1 MMSKSYK
8 LRSVMAAAVLV
19 PAVGLPAALANESPS
34 PVPSPSASAS
44 PSALPVIGELPV
56 LEVTVADQLVL
67 EYPGFEAGES
77 VVFVVRDGSGR
88 SVYSVVVRVTAAG
101 SVRLEVPV
109 GSLGVGE
116 YTVSATSAGHE
127 LKDQRVRVRE
137 AAAPTAEPTVEPTKS
152 PEPVPSEQPTAEPTA
167 EPTKSPEPVPTVAP
181 TAEPTVEPTKNP
193 EPTKSPEPTAEPSVK
208 PVPVP
213 IPVPVPSVAP
223 SKDPEPVPSAQPTTE
238 PSSSPAEPSAQP
250 SARPDEPAPSVGTVN
265 TDPESRKKE
274 QEQKDKEQEKVDPHV
289 EVIRPS
295 ASASASSGAGQ
306 DASAVAAERE
316 AAEAARQAPAV
327 EPGDSSALVAEPIS
341 RSSVVAADSEKVS
354 GSSVVAAPISRGGSV
369 KDQDAGKDVPVAGA
383 PSRDASSS
391 PEPSV
396 AVASPSS
403 SAQVEP
409 AADSS
414 WGWFFPV
421 AVIGLVAGAAGWF
434 VVARR
439 RNGASS

>member
-8 LRSVMAAAVLV
+8 LRSVMAVAVLV

-44 PSALPVIGELPV
+44 PSAPPVVGELPV

-137 AAAPTAEPTVEPTKS
+137 AAAPTAAPTVEPTKS

-223 SKDPEPVPSAQPTTE
+223 STDPEPVPSAQPTTE
-238 PSSSPAEPSAQP
+238 PSSSPAEPSEQP
-250 SARPDEPAPSVGTVN
+250 SARPAEPMPSVGTVN
-265 TDPESRKKE
+265 TDPESRK
-274 QEQKDKEQEKVDPHV
+274 KEQEKVDPHV

-396 AVASPSS
+396 AVTSPSS

-409 AADSS
+409 ANDSS

-421 AVIGLVAGAAGWF
+421 ALIGLVAGAAGWF

-439 RNGASS
+439 RKGASS

>member
-8 LRSVMAAAVLV
+8 LRSVMAVAVLV

-44 PSALPVIGELPV
+44 PSAPPVIGELPV
-56 LEVTVADQLVL
+56 LEVTVAEQLVL

-77 VVFVVRDGSGR
+77 VVFVVRDDSGR

-101 SVRLEVPV
+101 SVRLEVPI

-116 YTVSATSAGHE
+116 YTVSATAAGHE

-137 AAAPTAEPTVEPTKS
+137 AAAPTAEPTVEPSKS
-152 PEPVPSEQPTAEPTA
+152 PEPVPSE
-167 EPTKSPEPVPTVAP
+167 
-181 TAEPTVEPTKNP
+181 
-193 EPTKSPEPTAEPSVK
+193 
-208 PVPVP
+208 
-213 IPVPVPSVAP
+213 
-223 SKDPEPVPSAQPTTE
+223 QPTTE
-238 PSSSPAEPSAQP
+238 PSSSPAEPSEQP
-250 SARPDEPAPSVGTVN
+250 SARPDEPVPSVGTVN

-295 ASASASSGAGQ
+295 VSASASSGAGQ

-327 EPGDSSALVAEPIS
+327 EPGDSSALVADPIS

-421 AVIGLVAGAAGWF
+421 ALIGLVAGAVGWF

>member
-1 MMSKSYK
+1 MMKKSYK

-44 PSALPVIGELPV
+44 PSAPPVVGELPV

-77 VVFVVRDGSGR
+77 VVFVVRDSSGR

-116 YTVSATSAGHE
+116 YTVSATAAGHE

-137 AAAPTAEPTVEPTKS
+137 AVAPTAEPTVEPSKD
-152 PEPVPSEQPTAEPTA
+152 
-167 EPTKSPEPVPTVAP
+167 PEPVPTVAP
-181 TAEPTVEPTKNP
+181 TAEPTVEPSKDP

-213 IPVPVPSVAP
+213 VPVPVPSVAP
-223 SKDPEPVPSAQPTTE
+223 SKSPEPVPSEQPTTE
-238 PSSSPAEPSAQP
+238 PSSSPAEPSEQP
-250 SARPDEPAPSVGTVN
+250 SARPDEPVPSVGTVN

-354 GSSVVAAPISRGGSV
+354 GTSVVAAPISRGGSV

-434 VVARR
+434 LVMRR
-439 RNGASS
+439 RKGGL

>member
-1 MMSKSYK
+1 MMSKNYK
-8 LRSVMAAAVLV
+8 LRSIMAAAVLV

-44 PSALPVIGELPV
+44 PSAPPVVGELPV

-88 SVYSVVVRVTAAG
+88 SVYSVVVRVTVAG

-116 YTVSATSAGHE
+116 YTVSAASAGHE

-181 TAEPTVEPTKNP
+181 TAEP
-193 EPTKSPEPTAEPSVK
+193 SVK

-223 SKDPEPVPSAQPTTE
+223 STDPEPAPSAQPTTE
-238 PSSSPAEPSAQP
+238 PSSSPAEPSEQP

-421 AVIGLVAGAAGWF
+421 ALIGLVAGAAGWF

-439 RNGASS
+439 RKGASS

>member
-1 MMSKSYK
+1 MSKSYK

-44 PSALPVIGELPV
+44 PSAPPVVGELPV

-77 VVFVVRDGSGR
+77 VVFVVRDSSGR

-116 YTVSATSAGHE
+116 YTVSAASAGHE

-137 AAAPTAEPTVEPTKS
+137 AAAPTAEPTKSPEPVPSAQPTTEPTVEPTKS
-152 PEPVPSEQPTAEPTA
+152 PEPA
-167 EPTKSPEPVPTVAP
+167 PTVAP
-181 TAEPTVEPTKNP
+181 TAEPTVEPSKDP

-223 SKDPEPVPSAQPTTE
+223 SKDPEPVPSEQPTTE
-238 PSSSPAEPSAQP
+238 PSSLPAEPSEQP

-354 GSSVVAAPISRGGSV
+354 GTSVVAAPISRGGSV

-421 AVIGLVAGAAGWF
+421 ALIGLVAGAAGWF

>member
-8 LRSVMAAAVLV
+8 LRSMMAAAVLV

-44 PSALPVIGELPV
+44 PSAPPVVGELPV

-77 VVFVVRDGSGR
+77 VVFVVRDSSGR

-116 YTVSATSAGHE
+116 YTVSAASAGHK

-137 AAAPTAEPTVEPTKS
+137 AAAPTAEPTVEPTKA
-152 PEPVPSEQPTAEPTA
+152 PEPVPSAQPTAEPTA

-181 TAEPTVEPTKNP
+181 TAEPSVE
-193 EPTKSPEPTAEPSVK
+193 

-238 PSSSPAEPSAQP
+238 PSSSPAEPSEQP

-274 QEQKDKEQEKVDPHV
+274 QEQKDKEQEDKEQEKVDPHV

-421 AVIGLVAGAAGWF
+421 ALIGLVAGAAGWF

>member
-44 PSALPVIGELPV
+44 PSAPPVVGELPV

-116 YTVSATSAGHE
+116 YTVSATAAGHE

-137 AAAPTAEPTVEPTKS
+137 AVASTAEPTVEPSKS
-152 PEPVPSEQPTAEPTA
+152 PEPVPSEQPTAEPTV

-181 TAEPTVEPTKNP
+181 TAEPTVEPTKA
-193 EPTKSPEPTAEPSVK
+193 PEPTAEPSVK

-223 SKDPEPVPSAQPTTE
+223 SKDPEPVPSEQPTSA
-238 PSSSPAEPSAQP
+238 PSSSPAEPSEQP
-250 SARPDEPAPSVGTVN
+250 SARPDEPVPSVGTVN

-274 QEQKDKEQEKVDPHV
+274 KEKEQEKVDPHV

-295 ASASASSGAGQ
+295 VSASASSGAGQ

-327 EPGDSSALVAEPIS
+327 EPGDSSALVAQPIS

-354 GSSVVAAPISRGGSV
+354 GTSVVAAPISRGGSA

-409 AADSS
+409 AEDSS

-421 AVIGLVAGAAGWF
+421 ALIGLVAGAAGWF
-434 VVARR
+434 LVMRR
-439 RNGASS
+439 RNGTSS

>member
-44 PSALPVIGELPV
+44 PSAPPVVGELPV

-116 YTVSATSAGHE
+116 YTVSATAAGHE

-137 AAAPTAEPTVEPTKS
+137 AVASTAEPTVEPSKS
-152 PEPVPSEQPTAEPTA
+152 PEPVPSEQPTAEPTVA
-167 EPTKSPEPVPTVAP
+167 PSKSPEPVPTVAP
-181 TAEPTVEPTKNP
+181 TVEPTVEPSKAP

-223 SKDPEPVPSAQPTTE
+223 STDPEPVPSAQPTTE
-238 PSSSPAEPSAQP
+238 PSSSPAEPSEQP
-250 SARPDEPAPSVGTVN
+250 SARPAEPVPSVGTVN

-354 GSSVVAAPISRGGSV
+354 GTSVVAAPISRGGSV

-409 AADSS
+409 ATDSS

-421 AVIGLVAGAAGWF
+421 ALIGLVAGAAGWF
-434 VVARR
+434 LVARR

>member
-44 PSALPVIGELPV
+44 PSAPPVIGELPV

-77 VVFVVRDGSGR
+77 VVFVVRDSSGR
-88 SVYSVVVRVTAAG
+88 SVYSVVVRVTVAG

-116 YTVSATSAGHE
+116 YTVSAASAGHE

-152 PEPVPSEQPTAEPTA
+152 PEP
-167 EPTKSPEPVPTVAP
+167 
-181 TAEPTVEPTKNP
+181 
-193 EPTKSPEPTAEPSVK
+193 TAEPSVK

-213 IPVPVPSVAP
+213 VPVPVPSVAP

-238 PSSSPAEPSAQP
+238 PSSSPAEPSEQP

-306 DASAVAAERE
+306 DGSAVAAERE

-369 KDQDAGKDVPVAGA
+369 RDQDAGKDVPVAGA

-421 AVIGLVAGAAGWF
+421 ALIGLVAGAAGWF

-439 RNGASS
+439 RKGASS

>member
-44 PSALPVIGELPV
+44 PSAPPVVGELPV

-116 YTVSATSAGHE
+116 YTVSATAAGHE

-137 AAAPTAEPTVEPTKS
+137 AAAPTAEPTKS
-152 PEPVPSEQPTAEPTA
+152 PEPVPSEQPTAEPTV
-167 EPTKSPEPVPTVAP
+167 EPSKSPEPVPTVAP
-181 TAEPTVEPTKNP
+181 TVEPSKDP

-213 IPVPVPSVAP
+213 IPVPVPSVEP
-223 SKDPEPVPSAQPTTE
+223 SKSPEPVPSEQPTAA
-238 PSSSPAEPSAQP
+238 PSSSSAEPSEQP
-250 SARPDEPAPSVGTVN
+250 SARPDEPVPSVGTVN

-274 QEQKDKEQEKVDPHV
+274 QEKKDKEQEKVDPHV

-295 ASASASSGAGQ
+295 VSASASSGAGQ

-369 KDQDAGKDVPVAGA
+369 RDQDAGKDVPVAGA

-421 AVIGLVAGAAGWF
+421 ALIGLVAGAAGWF

-439 RNGASS
+439 RKGASS

>member
-44 PSALPVIGELPV
+44 PSAPPVIGELPV

-193 EPTKSPEPTAEPSVK
+193 EPTKSP
-208 PVPVP
+208 
-213 IPVPVPSVAP
+213 VPSVAP

-354 GSSVVAAPISRGGSV
+354 GTSVVAAPISRGGSV

-409 AADSS
+409 ATDSS

-421 AVIGLVAGAAGWF
+421 ALIGLVAGAAGWF

>member
-44 PSALPVIGELPV
+44 PSAPPVVGELPV

-116 YTVSATSAGHE
+116 YTVSATAAGHE

-137 AAAPTAEPTVEPTKS
+137 AAAPTAEPTKS
-152 PEPVPSEQPTAEPTA
+152 PEPVPSEQPTAEPTV
-167 EPTKSPEPVPTVAP
+167 EPSKSPEPVPTVAP
-181 TAEPTVEPTKNP
+181 TVEPSKDP

-223 SKDPEPVPSAQPTTE
+223 STDPEPVPSAQPTTE
-238 PSSSPAEPSAQP
+238 PSSSPAEPSKQP
-250 SARPDEPAPSVGTVN
+250 SARPDEPVPSVGTVN
-265 TDPESRKKE
+265 TGPESRKKE
-274 QEQKDKEQEKVDPHV
+274 QEQEKEKVDPHV

-306 DASAVAAERE
+306 DASTVAAERE

-396 AVASPSS
+396 AVTSPSS

-409 AADSS
+409 ATDSS

-421 AVIGLVAGAAGWF
+421 ALIGLVAGAAGWF
-434 VVARR
+434 LVMRR

>member
-44 PSALPVIGELPV
+44 PSAPPVIGELPV

-137 AAAPTAEPTVEPTKS
+137 AAAPTAEPTV
-152 PEPVPSEQPTAEPTA
+152 

-421 AVIGLVAGAAGWF
+421 ALIGLVAGAAGWF

>member
-44 PSALPVIGELPV
+44 PSAPPVVGELPV

-77 VVFVVRDGSGR
+77 VVLVVRDGSGR
-88 SVYSVVVRVTAAG
+88 SMYSVVVRVTAAG

-116 YTVSATSAGHE
+116 YTVSATAAGHE

-137 AAAPTAEPTVEPTKS
+137 AAAPTAEPTKS
-152 PEPVPSEQPTAEPTA
+152 PEPVPSEQPTAEPTV
-167 EPTKSPEPVPTVAP
+167 EPSKSPEPVPTVAP
-181 TAEPTVEPTKNP
+181 TVEPSKDP

-223 SKDPEPVPSAQPTTE
+223 STDPEPVPSAQPTTE
-238 PSSSPAEPSAQP
+238 PSSSPAEPSKQP
-250 SARPDEPAPSVGTVN
+250 SARPDEPVPSVGTVN
-265 TDPESRKKE
+265 TGPESRKKE
-274 QEQKDKEQEKVDPHV
+274 QEQEKEKVDPHV

-306 DASAVAAERE
+306 DASTVAAERE

-396 AVASPSS
+396 AVTSPSS

-409 AADSS
+409 ATDSS

-421 AVIGLVAGAAGWF
+421 ALIGLVAGAAGWF
-434 VVARR
+434 LVMRR

>member
-1 MMSKSYK
+1 MMSKNYK
-8 LRSVMAAAVLV
+8 LRSIMAAAVLV

-44 PSALPVIGELPV
+44 PSAPPVVGELPV

-88 SVYSVVVRVTAAG
+88 SVYSVVVRVTVAG

-116 YTVSATSAGHE
+116 YTVSATAAGHE

-152 PEPVPSEQPTAEPTA
+152 PEPVP
-167 EPTKSPEPVPTVAP
+167 TVAP
-181 TAEPTVEPTKNP
+181 TAEPTVEPSKNP

-223 SKDPEPVPSAQPTTE
+223 STDPEPVPSAQPTTE
-238 PSSSPAEPSAQP
+238 PSSSPAEPSEQP

-274 QEQKDKEQEKVDPHV
+274 QEKKDKEQEKVDPHV

-295 ASASASSGAGQ
+295 VSASASSGAGQ

-354 GSSVVAAPISRGGSV
+354 GTSVVAAPISRGGSV

-421 AVIGLVAGAAGWF
+421 ALIGLVAGAAGWF

-439 RNGASS
+439 RKGASS

>member
-137 AAAPTAEPTVEPTKS
+137 AAAPTAEPTV
-152 PEPVPSEQPTAEPTA
+152 

>member
-1 MMSKSYK
+1 M
-8 LRSVMAAAVLV
+8 
-19 PAVGLPAALANESPS
+19 
-34 PVPSPSASAS
+34 
-44 PSALPVIGELPV
+44 
-56 LEVTVADQLVL
+56 
-67 EYPGFEAGES
+67 
-77 VVFVVRDGSGR
+77 
-88 SVYSVVVRVTAAG
+88 
-101 SVRLEVPV
+101 
-109 GSLGVGE
+109 
-116 YTVSATSAGHE
+116 
-127 LKDQRVRVRE
+127 
-137 AAAPTAEPTVEPTKS
+137 
-152 PEPVPSEQPTAEPTA
+152 
-167 EPTKSPEPVPTVAP
+167 
-181 TAEPTVEPTKNP
+181 
-193 EPTKSPEPTAEPSVK
+193 
-208 PVPVP
+208 
-213 IPVPVPSVAP
+213 
-223 SKDPEPVPSAQPTTE
+223 
-238 PSSSPAEPSAQP
+238 
-250 SARPDEPAPSVGTVN
+250 PSVGTVN

-274 QEQKDKEQEKVDPHV
+274 QEQKDKEKVDPHV

-354 GSSVVAAPISRGGSV
+354 GTSVVAAPISRGGSV

-396 AVASPSS
+396 AVTSPSS

-421 AVIGLVAGAAGWF
+421 ALIGLVAGAAGWF
-434 VVARR
+434 LVMRR

>member
-44 PSALPVIGELPV
+44 PSAPPVVGELPV

-116 YTVSATSAGHE
+116 YTVSATAAGHE

-137 AAAPTAEPTVEPTKS
+137 AVASTAEPTVEPSKS
-152 PEPVPSEQPTAEPTA
+152 PEPVPSEQPTAEPTVA
-167 EPTKSPEPVPTVAP
+167 PSKSPEPVPTVAP
-181 TAEPTVEPTKNP
+181 TVEPTVEPSKAP

-223 SKDPEPVPSAQPTTE
+223 STDPEPVPSAQPTTE
-238 PSSSPAEPSAQP
+238 PSSSPAEPSEQP
-250 SARPDEPAPSVGTVN
+250 SARPAEPVPSVGTVN

-354 GSSVVAAPISRGGSV
+354 GTSVVAAPISRGGSV

-409 AADSS
+409 ATDSS

-421 AVIGLVAGAAGWF
+421 ALIGLVAGAAGWF
-434 VVARR
+434 LVMRR

>member
-1 MMSKSYK
+1 
-8 LRSVMAAAVLV
+8 
-19 PAVGLPAALANESPS
+19 
-34 PVPSPSASAS
+34 
-44 PSALPVIGELPV
+44 
-56 LEVTVADQLVL
+56 
-67 EYPGFEAGES
+67 
-77 VVFVVRDGSGR
+77 
-88 SVYSVVVRVTAAG
+88 
-101 SVRLEVPV
+101 
-109 GSLGVGE
+109 
-116 YTVSATSAGHE
+116 
-127 LKDQRVRVRE
+127 
-137 AAAPTAEPTVEPTKS
+137 
-152 PEPVPSEQPTAEPTA
+152 
-167 EPTKSPEPVPTVAP
+167 
-181 TAEPTVEPTKNP
+181 
-193 EPTKSPEPTAEPSVK
+193 
-208 PVPVP
+208 
-213 IPVPVPSVAP
+213 
-223 SKDPEPVPSAQPTTE
+223 
-238 PSSSPAEPSAQP
+238 
-250 SARPDEPAPSVGTVN
+250 VGTVN

-354 GSSVVAAPISRGGSV
+354 GTSVVAAPISRGGSV

-409 AADSS
+409 ATDSS

-421 AVIGLVAGAAGWF
+421 ALIGLVAGAAGWF
-434 VVARR
+434 LVARR

>member
-44 PSALPVIGELPV
+44 PSAPPVVGELPV

-116 YTVSATSAGHE
+116 YTVSATAAGHE

-137 AAAPTAEPTVEPTKS
+137 AVASTAEPTVEPSKSPEPVPSEQPTAEPTVEPTKS
-152 PEPVPSEQPTAEPTA
+152 PEPVP
-167 EPTKSPEPVPTVAP
+167 TVAP
-181 TAEPTVEPTKNP
+181 TVEPTVEPSKAP

-213 IPVPVPSVAP
+213 VPVPSVAP
-223 SKDPEPVPSAQPTTE
+223 SKSPEPVPSEQPTTE
-238 PSSSPAEPSAQP
+238 PSSSPAEPSEQP
-250 SARPDEPAPSVGTVN
+250 SARPAEPMPSVGTVN

-274 QEQKDKEQEKVDPHV
+274 QEKKDKEQEKVDPHV

-295 ASASASSGAGQ
+295 VSASASSGAGQ

-396 AVASPSS
+396 AVTSPSS

-409 AADSS
+409 ATDSS

-421 AVIGLVAGAAGWF
+421 ALIGLVAGAAGWF
-434 VVARR
+434 LVARR

>member
-1 MMSKSYK
+1 MSKSYK

-44 PSALPVIGELPV
+44 PSAPPVVGELPV

-77 VVFVVRDGSGR
+77 VVFVVRDDSGR
-88 SVYSVVVRVTAAG
+88 SVYSVVVRVTVAG

-116 YTVSATSAGHE
+116 YTVSATAAGHE

-137 AAAPTAEPTVEPTKS
+137 AVAPTVEPTAEPEPTKS
-152 PEPVPSEQPTAEPTA
+152 PEPSAEPSVEPTKDPEPVPSEQPTAEPTK
-167 EPTKSPEPVPTVAP
+167 E
-181 TAEPTVEPTKNP
+181 P

-223 SKDPEPVPSAQPTTE
+223 TKDPEPVPSEQPTSA
-238 PSSSPAEPSAQP
+238 PSSSSAEPSEQP
-250 SARPDEPAPSVGTVN
+250 SVRPDEPVPSVGTVN

-403 SAQVEP
+403 SAPVEP
-409 AADSS
+409 ATDSS

-434 VVARR
+434 LVMRR
-439 RNGASS
+439 RKGASS

>member
-44 PSALPVIGELPV
+44 PSAPPVVGELPV

-116 YTVSATSAGHE
+116 YTVSATAAGHE

-152 PEPVPSEQPTAEPTA
+152 PEPVP
-167 EPTKSPEPVPTVAP
+167 TVAP
-181 TAEPTVEPTKNP
+181 TAEPTVEPSKNP

-238 PSSSPAEPSAQP
+238 PSSSPAEPSEQP

-274 QEQKDKEQEKVDPHV
+274 QEKKDKEQEKVDPHV

-295 ASASASSGAGQ
+295 VSASASSGAGQ

-354 GSSVVAAPISRGGSV
+354 GTSVVAAPISRGGSV

-409 AADSS
+409 ATDSS

-421 AVIGLVAGAAGWF
+421 ALIGLVAGAAGWF
-434 VVARR
+434 LVMRR

>member
-44 PSALPVIGELPV
+44 PSAPPVVGELPV

-116 YTVSATSAGHE
+116 YTVSATAAGHE

-137 AAAPTAEPTVEPTKS
+137 AVASTAEPTVEPSKS
-152 PEPVPSEQPTAEPTA
+152 PEPVPSEQPTAEPTV

-181 TAEPTVEPTKNP
+181 TAEPTVEPTKA
-193 EPTKSPEPTAEPSVK
+193 PEPTAEPSVK

-223 SKDPEPVPSAQPTTE
+223 SKDPEPVPSEQPTSA
-238 PSSSPAEPSAQP
+238 PSSSPAEPSEQP
-250 SARPDEPAPSVGTVN
+250 SARPDEPVPSVGTVN

-274 QEQKDKEQEKVDPHV
+274 KEKEKEQEKVDPHV

-295 ASASASSGAGQ
+295 VSASASSGAGQ

-327 EPGDSSALVAEPIS
+327 EPGDSSALVAQPIS

-354 GSSVVAAPISRGGSV
+354 GTSVVAAPISRGGSA

-409 AADSS
+409 AEDSS

-421 AVIGLVAGAAGWF
+421 ALIGLVAGAAGWF
-434 VVARR
+434 LVMRR
-439 RNGASS
+439 RNGTSS

>member
-1 MMSKSYK
+1 MSKSYK

-44 PSALPVIGELPV
+44 PSAPPVVGELPV

-77 VVFVVRDGSGR
+77 VVFVVRDDSGR
-88 SVYSVVVRVTAAG
+88 SVYSVVVRVTVAG

-116 YTVSATSAGHE
+116 YTVSATAAGHE

-137 AAAPTAEPTVEPTKS
+137 AVAPTVEPTAEPEPTKS
-152 PEPVPSEQPTAEPTA
+152 PEPSAEPSVEPTKDPEPVPSEQPTAEPTK
-167 EPTKSPEPVPTVAP
+167 E
-181 TAEPTVEPTKNP
+181 P

-223 SKDPEPVPSAQPTTE
+223 TKDPEPVPSEQPTSA
-238 PSSSPAEPSAQP
+238 PSSSSAEPSEQP
-250 SARPDEPAPSVGTVN
+250 SVRPDEPVPSVGTVN

-409 AADSS
+409 ATDSS

-434 VVARR
+434 LVMRR
-439 RNGASS
+439 RKGASS

>member
-44 PSALPVIGELPV
+44 PSAPPVIGELPV

-77 VVFVVRDGSGR
+77 VVFVVRDSSGR

-116 YTVSATSAGHE
+116 YTVSATAAGHE

-137 AAAPTAEPTVEPTKS
+137 AAAPTVEPTVEPSKS
-152 PEPVPSEQPTAEPTA
+152 PEPVPSEQPTAEPTV
-167 EPTKSPEPVPTVAP
+167 EPSKSPEPVPTV
-181 TAEPTVEPTKNP
+181 EPSKNP

-223 SKDPEPVPSAQPTTE
+223 TKDPEPVPSEQPTSA
-238 PSSSPAEPSAQP
+238 PSSSSAEPSEQP
-250 SARPDEPAPSVGTVN
+250 SARPDEPVPSVGTVN

-354 GSSVVAAPISRGGSV
+354 GTSVVAAPISRGGSV
-369 KDQDAGKDVPVAGA
+369 KDQDAGKDVPVTGA

-434 VVARR
+434 LVMRR
-439 RNGASS
+439 RKGGL

>member
-44 PSALPVIGELPV
+44 PSAPPVVGELPV

-77 VVFVVRDGSGR
+77 VVFVVRDDSGR

-101 SVRLEVPV
+101 SVRFEVPI

-116 YTVSATSAGHE
+116 YTVSATAAGHE

-137 AAAPTAEPTVEPTKS
+137 AAAPTAEPTVEPSKS
-152 PEPVPSEQPTAEPTA
+152 PEPVPSEQPTAEPTV

-181 TAEPTVEPTKNP
+181 TVEPSKDP

-213 IPVPVPSVAP
+213 VPVPSVEP
-223 SKDPEPVPSAQPTTE
+223 STNPEPVPSEQPTTE
-238 PSSSPAEPSAQP
+238 PSSSPAEPSEQP
-250 SARPDEPAPSVGTVN
+250 SARPDEPVPSVGTVN

-295 ASASASSGAGQ
+295 VSASASSGAGQ

-421 AVIGLVAGAAGWF
+421 ALIGLVAGAVGWF

>member
-152 PEPVPSEQPTAEPTA
+152 PEPVP
-167 EPTKSPEPVPTVAP
+167 TVAP

-223 SKDPEPVPSAQPTTE
+223 SKAPEPVPSAQPTTE

>member
-19 PAVGLPAALANESPS
+19 PVVGLPAALANESPS

-44 PSALPVIGELPV
+44 PSAPPVVGELPV

-77 VVFVVRDGSGR
+77 VVFVVRDDSGR

-116 YTVSATSAGHE
+116 YTVSATAAGHE

-137 AAAPTAEPTVEPTKS
+137 AVAPTAEPTVEPSKS
-152 PEPVPSEQPTAEPTA
+152 PEPVPSAQPTAEPTV

-181 TAEPTVEPTKNP
+181 TAEPTVEPSKNP

-213 IPVPVPSVAP
+213 IPVPVPSVEP
-223 SKDPEPVPSAQPTTE
+223 TKSPEPVPSEQPTTE
-238 PSSSPAEPSAQP
+238 PSSSSAEPSEQP
-250 SARPDEPAPSVGTVN
+250 SARPDEPVPSVGTVN

-274 QEQKDKEQEKVDPHV
+274 QKDKEQEKVDSHV

-369 KDQDAGKDVPVAGA
+369 KDQDAGKEVPVAGA

-434 VVARR
+434 LVMRR
-439 RNGASS
+439 RKGASS

>member
-19 PAVGLPAALANESPS
+19 PAVGLPAALANESPA
-34 PVPSPSASAS
+34 PAPSPSASAS
-44 PSALPVIGELPV
+44 PSAPPVVGELPV

-88 SVYSVVVRVTAAG
+88 SVYSVVVRVTVAG

-116 YTVSATSAGHE
+116 YTVSAASAGHE

-152 PEPVPSEQPTAEPTA
+152 PEPAPSEQPTAEPTA
-167 EPTKSPEPVPTVAP
+167 EPTKSPEP
-181 TAEPTVEPTKNP
+181 TKN
-193 EPTKSPEPTAEPSVK
+193 PEPTAEPSVK

-223 SKDPEPVPSAQPTTE
+223 STDPEPAPSAQPTTE
-238 PSSSPAEPSAQP
+238 PSSSPAEPSEQP

-369 KDQDAGKDVPVAGA
+369 QDQDAGKDVPVAGA

-421 AVIGLVAGAAGWF
+421 ALIGLVAGAAGWF

-439 RNGASS
+439 RKGASS

>member
-8 LRSVMAAAVLV
+8 LRSMMAAAVLV

-44 PSALPVIGELPV
+44 PSAPPVVGELPV

-116 YTVSATSAGHE
+116 YTVSAASAGHE

-137 AAAPTAEPTVEPTKS
+137 AAAPTAEPTVEPSKS
-152 PEPVPSEQPTAEPTA
+152 PEPVPSEQPTAEPTV

-181 TAEPTVEPTKNP
+181 TVEPTVEPSKAP

-213 IPVPVPSVAP
+213 SVAP
-223 SKDPEPVPSAQPTTE
+223 SKDPEPVPSEQPTTE
-238 PSSSPAEPSAQP
+238 PSSSPAEPSEQP
-250 SARPDEPAPSVGTVN
+250 SARPAEPMPSVGTVN

-274 QEQKDKEQEKVDPHV
+274 QEKKDKEQEKVDPHV

-295 ASASASSGAGQ
+295 VSASASSGAGQ

-421 AVIGLVAGAAGWF
+421 ALIGLVAGAAGWF

>member
-44 PSALPVIGELPV
+44 PSAPPVVGELPM

-77 VVFVVRDGSGR
+77 VVFVVRDSSGR

-116 YTVSATSAGHE
+116 YTVSAASAGHE
-127 LKDQRVRVRE
+127 FKDQRVRVRE
-137 AAAPTAEPTVEPTKS
+137 AATPTAEPTVAPSKN
-152 PEPVPSEQPTAEPTA
+152 PEPVPSEQPTAEPTV

-181 TAEPTVEPTKNP
+181 TAEPTVEPSKDP

-223 SKDPEPVPSAQPTTE
+223 SKDPEPVPSEQPTSA
-238 PSSSPAEPSAQP
+238 PSSSPAEPSEQP
-250 SARPDEPAPSVGTVN
+250 SARPDDPVPSVGTVN

-354 GSSVVAAPISRGGSV
+354 GTSVVAAPISRGGSV

-421 AVIGLVAGAAGWF
+421 ALIGLVAGAAGWF
-434 VVARR
+434 LVARR

>member
-44 PSALPVIGELPV
+44 PSAPPVIGELPV

-152 PEPVPSEQPTAEPTA
+152 PEPVP
-167 EPTKSPEPVPTVAP
+167 TVAP

-238 PSSSPAEPSAQP
+238 PSSSPAEPSEQP

-354 GSSVVAAPISRGGSV
+354 GTSVVAAPISRGGSV

-409 AADSS
+409 ATDSS

-421 AVIGLVAGAAGWF
+421 ALIGLVAGAAGWF

>member
-44 PSALPVIGELPV
+44 PSAPPVVGELPV

-116 YTVSATSAGHE
+116 YTVSATAAGHE

-152 PEPVPSEQPTAEPTA
+152 PEPVPTAEPTA
-167 EPTKSPEPVPTVAP
+167 EPTKSPEPAPTVAP
-181 TAEPTVEPTKNP
+181 TVEPSVEPTKDP

-223 SKDPEPVPSAQPTTE
+223 SKDPEPVPSEQPTTE
-238 PSSSPAEPSAQP
+238 PSSSPAEPSEQP

-295 ASASASSGAGQ
+295 VSASASSGAGQ

-396 AVASPSS
+396 AVTSPSS

-409 AADSS
+409 ATDSS

-421 AVIGLVAGAAGWF
+421 ALIGLVAGAAGWF